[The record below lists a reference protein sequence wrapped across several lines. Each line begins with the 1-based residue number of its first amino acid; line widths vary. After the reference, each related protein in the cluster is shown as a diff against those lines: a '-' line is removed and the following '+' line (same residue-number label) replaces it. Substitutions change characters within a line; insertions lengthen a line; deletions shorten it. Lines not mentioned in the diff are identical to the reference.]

1 MSEFEYK
8 HQDNMQYYK
17 DNKDIN
23 EEFQQQLNK
32 TLKFDQYLAKKKNPY
47 NGENARR
54 DNAFRDIILEYKDKG
69 YKIPD
74 LSVRKNLFKTSAL
87 LIDNCNLKQYFNTRK
102 DGENSNTFEDKEIF
116 FISKVNNLIYDR
128 LKDLDKRVDPSKYK
142 NLEKFQMSNVGI
154 GKFIQK
160 DEFSDKKFKDL
171 RKSTMIT
178 KVENDKIKERLR
190 KLEEENEAL
199 NESDTNLNI
208 KSIHPQKKKQ
218 KVRPSYNEF
227 IKRLSKPKYERGVTV
242 EVRKSNPE
250 DIMERLKNRFNMP
263 NQESLKPYPQMGVK
277 PSFNA
282 FINEIKMKTNKT
294 KNSIIQSIM
303 RNTMSTNFESVN
315 FFLIFEKE

>member
-116 FISKVNNLIYDR
+116 FKC
-128 LKDLDKRVDPSKYK
+128 
-142 NLEKFQMSNVGI
+142 
-154 GKFIQK
+154 
-160 DEFSDKKFKDL
+160 
-171 RKSTMIT
+171 
-178 KVENDKIKERLR
+178 
-190 KLEEENEAL
+190 
-199 NESDTNLNI
+199 
-208 KSIHPQKKKQ
+208 
-218 KVRPSYNEF
+218 
-227 IKRLSKPKYERGVTV
+227 
-242 EVRKSNPE
+242 
-250 DIMERLKNRFNMP
+250 
-263 NQESLKPYPQMGVK
+263 
-277 PSFNA
+277 
-282 FINEIKMKTNKT
+282 
-294 KNSIIQSIM
+294 
-303 RNTMSTNFESVN
+303 
-315 FFLIFEKE
+315 IFW

>member
-1 MSEFEYK
+1 
-8 HQDNMQYYK
+8 
-17 DNKDIN
+17 
-23 EEFQQQLNK
+23 
-32 TLKFDQYLAKKKNPY
+32 
-47 NGENARR
+47 
-54 DNAFRDIILEYKDKG
+54 
-69 YKIPD
+69 
-74 LSVRKNLFKTSAL
+74 
-87 LIDNCNLKQYFNTRK
+87 
-102 DGENSNTFEDKEIF
+102 
-116 FISKVNNLIYDR
+116 
-128 LKDLDKRVDPSKYK
+128 
-142 NLEKFQMSNVGI
+142 
-154 GKFIQK
+154 
-160 DEFSDKKFKDL
+160 
-171 RKSTMIT
+171 MIT